1 MTKPEA
7 IKQLNLG
14 YILFI
19 SGLLLGVLVH
29 KSIGQNSFSSAFMF
43 GYFFWAIYW
52 GYKIMYS
59 KFASIFNAPIHIES
73 KNTLD
78 YFSKSI
84 FFKYT
89 AEFFK
94 FWICYFVGALGGGI
108 IKQIQLSK
116 IAYF

>member
-1 MTKPEA
+1 MTKNEA

-14 YILFI
+14 YVLFI
-19 SGLLLGVLVH
+19 SGVLLGVLLSR
-29 KSIGQNSFSSAFMF
+29 KIGLGAFSSSFMF
-43 GYFFWAIYW
+43 GYFFWATYW
-52 GYKIMYS
+52 GYKITYK
-59 KFASIFNAPIHIES
+59 KFANIFNAPVHIES
-73 KNTLD
+73 KNTFD
-78 YFSKSI
+78 YFSKSL

-94 FWICYFVGALGGGI
+94 FWICYFIGAMGGGI